1 MGTINTNKLAAKHC
15 VGWYEHHKET
25 PLDVLEEFV
34 DWTKVKHLKSYITI
48 ADMLHVTPNEA
59 NRLLNLAAL
68 PDDATVKRMKGL
80 MQNENGDCK

>member
-1 MGTINTNKLAAKHC
+1 MRSKYMNNLAAKHC
-15 VGWYEHHKET
+15 VIWYEHHEET

-68 PDDATVKRMKGL
+68 PDDVVICRMKEL
-80 MQNENGDCK
+80 MR